1 MEDPDHFAVEGRFAD
16 EAFHVVTVIEELLPA
31 FATDHQAVRAA
42 AQIGS
47 PALDE
52 LAIGG
57 EDGDGVGRLAGFVN
71 GVAEDDAAVG
81 GDDDAVGVAEFK
93 GGGRLEK
100 VVKGFVVKR
109 PATHSRSGWLPLGGG
124 KEEGGGG
131 EKCAAVHGTSVYL
144 RRRMV
149 HSRCP

>member
-1 MEDPDHFAVEGRFAD
+1 MG
-16 EAFHVVTVIEELLPA
+16 
-31 FATDHQAVRAA
+31 AA

-52 LAIGG
+52 LAIGV

-71 GVAEDDAAVG
+71 GVAEDDVAVG
-81 GDDDAVGVAEFK
+81 GDDDAVGVAKFK

-100 VVKGFVVKR
+100 VVEGFVVVGPR
-109 PATHSRSGWLPLGGG
+109 THPRGGWLPFSGG
-124 KEEGGGG
+124 EEGGG
-131 EKCAAVHGTSVYL
+131 EKGAAVHGTSVYL